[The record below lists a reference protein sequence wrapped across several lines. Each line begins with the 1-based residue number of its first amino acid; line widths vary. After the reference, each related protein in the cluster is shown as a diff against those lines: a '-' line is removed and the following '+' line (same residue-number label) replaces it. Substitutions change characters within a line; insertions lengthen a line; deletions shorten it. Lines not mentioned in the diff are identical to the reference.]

1 MELMLQ
7 GTKITPPI
15 RFGLD
20 ALPEDG
26 IRRLTL
32 ERAEGIAEGGYRRSV
47 QGGNVTVSAS
57 DDAGFMYALLDLA
70 EELRCGNVPEDAEV
84 TPYILNRGI
93 KFNIPLDARVPS
105 YTDAGTSASRNI
117 ANMWDMGFWKEFL
130 DRMAE
135 NKYNVLSLWT
145 LSPFPALVRIPEFPE
160 ACVEDVKVSVVPVKA
175 DTRGIGMYSPDMTDH
190 LVTIRKMTIEE
201 KTEFWRQVMAYARD
215 RCIRIYLFT
224 WNVFTYGTEGNP
236 YGITDDQYNPVTREY
251 YYYGTR
257 ALMDAFPLLAGI
269 GITAGEN
276 MTFRGSSEVN
286 KNPDY
291 RTDDIDFSVETY
303 GKAVHDYL
311 LEHPGRQFS
320 VIHRMQMARYKDIL
334 QAFSRIPQE
343 IEISFKYSQ
352 AHMYSSPRPQF
363 IADFLEEKDP
373 DTRFWLTVRNDDFYM
388 LRWGNPEYARA
399 YLRNMPVGDMIGF
412 YMGPDG
418 LIWGRD
424 YFSRQPG
431 DHPLFV
437 DKMWYMFRIWGEL
450 SYNIH
455 RAESYFTDLIRRR
468 FGLSGEEA
476 TALYEGW
483 KEASAAIPEATCIH
497 WHNFDFQWY
506 PEGCCMREHSTDKIV
521 FYTVDEFMQCPSI
534 TGGEY
539 ASVAETAEAMACG
552 RAPERI
558 SAEETAVSI
567 LRHVE
572 KAGEWI
578 GSLGTEGPGREELCR
593 TIRDIRAMIRL
604 GEYYGLKIR
613 AAIRLCMFRKT
624 GEAAEKAEAVQ
635 MLEKAAEAW
644 ESYSAM
650 IAEAYRAQVLPRF
663 GAKID
668 VTDFD
673 EMAGLDIQIAKNMEA
688 EQPVQQM

>member
-1 MELMLQ
+1 MELILH
-7 GTKITPPI
+7 GTEITPPI

-20 ALPEDG
+20 RIPADG
-26 IRRLTL
+26 LHSLTL
-32 ERAEGIAEGGYRRSV
+32 ARQEGSAEGSYQRRAEGK
-47 QGGNVTVSAS
+47 NVTISAS
-57 DDAGFMYALLDLA
+57 DNAGFMYALLDLA
-70 EELRCGNVPEDAEV
+70 EDLQGGTAPADADI
-84 TPYILNRGI
+84 TPYIRNRGI

-105 YTDAGTSASRNI
+105 YTDAGTSAFRNI
-117 ANMWDMGFWKEFL
+117 GNMWDMGFWREFL

-160 ACVEDVKVSVVPVKA
+160 ACIDDVMVSTVPVKA
-175 DTRGIGMYSPDMTDH
+175 TTRGIGMYSEDMTDH
-190 LVTIRKMTIEE
+190 LVTIRKMPIGK

-215 RCIRIYLFT
+215 RCIQVYLFT
-224 WNVFTYGTEGNP
+224 WNVFTFGTEGNP
-236 YGITDDQYNPVTREY
+236 YGITDDQYSPVTREY

-291 RTDDIDFSVETY
+291 QTDDIDFSVQTY

-311 LEHPGRQFS
+311 EEHPGRKFR

-343 IEISFKYSQ
+343 IDISFKYSQ
-352 AHMYSSPRPQF
+352 AHMYSSTQPQF

-388 LRWGNPEYARA
+388 LRWGNPEFARA
-399 YLRNMPVGDMIGF
+399 YLLNMPVGDMIGF

-424 YFSRQPG
+424 YFSRIPG

-437 DKMWYMFRIWGEL
+437 GKMWYMFRIWGEL
-450 SYNIH
+450 SYNI
-455 RAESYFTDLIRRR
+455 RRPDDYFVRLISMRL
-468 FGLSGEEA
+468 GIPGTEA
-476 TALYEGW
+476 AALYEGW
-483 KEASAAIPEATCIH
+483 KEASATIQETTCVH

-506 PEGCCMREHSTDKIV
+506 PEGCCMREDHAEKII
-521 FYTVDEFMQCPSI
+521 FYTVDEFMRCPAI

-539 ASVAETAEAMACG
+539 ASVSETAEAMVHQHP
-552 RAPERI
+552 PEKI
-558 SAEETAVSI
+558 SAEETAASI
-567 LRHVE
+567 LRHAGKARE
-572 KAGEWI
+572 KLSMLSAGGAGRDELGWTINDI
-578 GSLGTEGPGREELCR
+578 GALIQLGT
-593 TIRDIRAMIRL
+593 
-604 GEYYGLKIR
+604 YYGMKIR
-613 AAIRLCMFRKT
+613 AAIRLCIFRMN
-624 GEAAEKAEAVQ
+624 GDEAARSEAVGL
-635 MLEKAAEAW
+635 LEQAAEAW
-644 ESYSAM
+644 KSYSAV
-650 IAEAYRAQVLPRF
+650 IENTYRPQVLPRL

-673 EMAGLDIQIAKNMEA
+673 EMADLDILIAKNM
-688 EQPVQQM
+688 QPDSCP